1 VLISQLEANRI
12 SDDSD
17 EDGLAKR
24 IAELWSSD
32 QHRQQEIRQNKD
44 EIEFIRA
51 ELAQD
56 LFRFKK
62 VLAKSGRGG
71 MWSEFLRRHRI
82 PRSTADRY
90 VSKVEAALTAD
101 ANCPTEAISIP
112 TAEQIAA
119 LVKKTRAKVVA
130 LLTTDET
137 RAKFLDALASSLK
150 ESPKNSGV

>member
-32 QHRQQEIRQNKD
+32 RHRQQEIRQNKD
-44 EIEFIRA
+44 EIEYIRA

-71 MWSEFLRRHRI
+71 MWSDFLRRHRI

-90 VSKVEAALTAD
+90 VSKVEAAKAD
-101 ANCPTEAISIP
+101 ANCPTEAIFIP